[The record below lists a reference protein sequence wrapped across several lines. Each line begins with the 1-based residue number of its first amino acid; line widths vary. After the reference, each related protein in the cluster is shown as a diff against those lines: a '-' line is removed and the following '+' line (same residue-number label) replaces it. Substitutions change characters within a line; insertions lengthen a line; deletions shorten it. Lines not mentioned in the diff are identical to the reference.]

1 VPREEKSHV
10 MKTMKAVVFKGKDR
24 IAVEEVPKPRPRAGE
39 AVIRVTTTTICG
51 TDVHIVRGEYPVK
64 PGLILG
70 HEPVGVIEELGPGL
84 EELYSIGQRVIV
96 GAITPCG
103 QCFYCLN
110 GVHSQCGGGIG
121 GWRFGNTING
131 AWAEYLLVPDARANL
146 APIPKN
152 LTDEDVV
159 LCPDIFSTGLS
170 GAESGNIKVGDA
182 VAVFAQGPIGLCATV
197 GARLKGASLII
208 GVDSSDERL
217 AVARRLGANVTLNT
231 KNGDPVLEI
240 KRLTEGRGVDVAI
253 EALGRQETF
262 ENALR
267 AIRPGGTL
275 SSLGVYSGKLV
286 APYEAFYA
294 GLGDQKI
301 VTTLCPGGKE
311 RMRRLMTMVENR
323 RVDLTALVTHK
334 FALDQIQEAFDLF
347 SHQRNGVLKVALYP
361 DATRVHGGREV
372 VGVGVADEQR

>member
-1 VPREEKSHV
+1 
-10 MKTMKAVVFKGKDR
+10 MKTMKAVVFAGKDR
-24 IAVEEVPKPRPRAGE
+24 LVVEEVPRPRPRAGE
-39 AVIRVTTTTICG
+39 AVIRITTTTICG

-70 HEPVGVIEELGPGL
+70 HEPVGIIEELGPGL
-84 EELYSIGQRVIV
+84 EDLYTPGERVIV

-110 GVHSQCGGGIG
+110 GCHSQCGGALG
-121 GWRFGNTING
+121 GWKFGNTING
-131 AWAEYLLVPDARANL
+131 AWAEYLLVPDAKANL
-146 APIPKN
+146 APIPRS
-152 LTDEDVV
+152 LADEDVV
-159 LCPDIFSTGLS
+159 MCPDIFSTGLS
-170 GAESGNIKVGDA
+170 GAESGGIKVGDS
-182 VAVFAQGPIGLCATV
+182 VAVFAQGPIGLCATL
-197 GARLKGASLII
+197 GAKLKGASVII
-208 GVDSSDERL
+208 GIDSIPDRL
-217 AVARRLGANVTLNT
+217 AVARRFGATFTLDPRD
-231 KNGDPVLEI
+231 GDPVAEI

-294 GLGDQKI
+294 GLADQKI

-311 RMRRLMTMVENR
+311 RMRRLMAMVAHG
-323 RVDLTALVTHK
+323 RVDLTPLLTHH
-334 FALDQIQEAFDLF
+334 FALDDIEAAFDLF
-347 SHQRNGVLKVALYP
+347 SAQRDGVLKVALHP
-361 DATRVHGGREV
+361 TMPKADRMPRLT
-372 VGVGVADEQR
+372 GVGAMDPEC

>member
-1 VPREEKSHV
+1 
-10 MKTMKAVVFKGKDR
+10 MKAVVFKGTNR
-24 IAVEEVPKPRPRAGE
+24 IGVEEVPKPTPRAGE
-39 AVIRVTTTTICG
+39 AVIRITTTTICG

-70 HEPVGVIEELGPGL
+70 HEPVGVIDELGPGL
-84 EELYSIGQRVIV
+84 EGLYEVGQRVIV

-110 GVHSQCGGGIG
+110 GVHSQCGGGVG

-146 APIPKN
+146 APIPAG

-159 LCPDIFSTGLS
+159 LCCDIFSTGLS
-170 GAESGNIKVGDA
+170 GAESGHIKVGDA
-182 VAVFAQGPIGLCATV
+182 VAVFAQGPIGLCATL
-197 GARLKGASLII
+197 GAKLRGAALII
-208 GVDSSDERL
+208 GVDGNADRL
-217 AVARRLGANVTLNT
+217 RIAHTMGANVTLNT
-231 KNGDPVLEI
+231 DDGDPVPEI
-240 KRLTEGRGVDVAI
+240 KRLTDGRGVDVAI

-275 SSLGVYSGKLV
+275 SSLGVYSGKVV

-311 RMRRLMTMVENR
+311 RMRRLMAAIQHH
-323 RVDLTALVTHK
+323 RVDLRPLVTHK
-334 FALDQIQEAFDLF
+334 FALDDIAEAFDLF
-347 SHQRNGVLKVALYP
+347 SHQRDGVLKVALYP
-361 DATRVHGGREV
+361 EPAQLKPTRETA
-372 VGVGVADEQR
+372 GVALMDAEC